1 MREFLL
7 IACAVAATAIACG
20 AARAADTPKTL
31 RLFPDSRLVTED
43 RISVEVVGKGPDLV
57 LIPGLASSRE
67 TWKAT
72 AERLKGR
79 YRLHLV
85 QVAGFAGEPARANAK
100 GEVMGPTAEAI
111 DAYIREQKLAPAT
124 VIGHSMGG
132 TMILMLAERHSDDL
146 KKALV
151 VDALPFYG
159 MARGGPAA
167 TPATMQPAAAAAR
180 DGILASSDDQYRAQL
195 AAQMPGMV
203 TAPASRAMIVD
214 WGLASDRS
222 VVARAM
228 YEDLQTDL
236 RPDLAK
242 ITTPITLLYPDYT
255 PAGAPAGA
263 IRQTYVPAFAPAAS
277 IKPVEIEHAVHF
289 IMLEQPAV
297 FDKALD
303 DFLAR

>member
-1 MREFLL
+1 MRPFLL
-7 IACAVAATAIACG
+7 AVCAAALMTSP
-20 AARAADTPKTL
+20 AAKAAPADPNH
-31 RLFPDSRLVTED
+31 LFPESHVVTRD
-43 RISVEVVGKGPDLV
+43 RISVEVIGKGPDLV
-57 LIPGLASSRE
+57 LIPGLSSSRA

-72 AERLKGR
+72 AERLKDR

-85 QVAGFAGEPARANAK
+85 QVAGFSGEPARANAE
-100 GEVMGPTAEAI
+100 GEVMAPTAEAI

-124 VIGHSMGG
+124 VLGHSMGG
-132 TMILMLAERHSDDL
+132 TMILMLAERHPADL
-146 KKALV
+146 KKAFV

-167 TPATMQPAAAAAR
+167 TPASVQPMAAAMR
-180 DGILASSDDQYRAQL
+180 DAILSSNDDQYRASL
-195 AAQMPGMV
+195 ALQMPGMA
-203 TAPASRAMIVD
+203 TAPADRAMILG
-214 WGLASDRS
+214 WSLASDHS

-236 RPDLAK
+236 RPDLAR

-263 IRQTYVPAFAPAAS
+263 MKQMYPAAFAPAP
-277 IKPVEIEHAVHF
+277 KVTPVEVEHSVHF
-289 IMLEQPAV
+289 IMLEQPAA

-303 DFLAR
+303 AFLAR

>member
-1 MREFLL
+1 MRKVLL
-7 IACAVAATAIACG
+7 AACAAVILAQGSAQAAAT
-20 AARAADTPKTL
+20 DPN
-31 RLFPDSRLVTED
+31 RLFPDSRLVVKD

-85 QVAGFAGEPARANAK
+85 QVAGFSGEPARANAQ

-124 VIGHSMGG
+124 VLGHSMGG
-132 TMILMLAERHSDDL
+132 TMILMLAERHPQDL

-167 TPATMQPAAAAAR
+167 TPASVQPLAAAMR
-180 DGILASSDDQYRAQL
+180 DAILSSTDDQYRTYL
-195 AAQMPGMV
+195 TPQMPGMA
-203 TAPASRAMIVD
+203 TAPENRTMILN
-214 WGLASDRS
+214 WSMISDHS

-236 RPDLAK
+236 RSDLPK

-255 PAGAPAGA
+255 PTGAPPGA
-263 IRQTYVPAFAPAAS
+263 TKQLYQPAFAPAA
-277 IKPVEIEHAVHF
+277 KVTPVEVEHSAHF

-303 DFLAR
+303 EFLGG

>member
-1 MREFLL
+1 MREVLL
-7 IACAVAATAIACG
+7 AACAAVLLSYTAAQ
-20 AARAADTPKTL
+20 AAAADPN
-31 RLFPDSRLVTED
+31 RLFPDSRIVVQD
-43 RISVEVVGKGPDLV
+43 RISVEVIGRGPDLV
-57 LIPGLASSRE
+57 LIPGLSSSRE

-85 QVAGFAGEPARANAK
+85 QVAGFSGEPARANAQ
-100 GEVMGPTAEAI
+100 GDVMGPTAEAI

-124 VIGHSMGG
+124 LIGHSMGG
-132 TMILMLAERHSDDL
+132 TMILMLAERHPQDL
-146 KKALV
+146 KRAFI

-159 MARGGPAA
+159 MARGGPTA
-167 TPATMQPAAAAAR
+167 TPANVQPAAAAAR
-180 DGILASSDDQYRAQL
+180 DGILASNDEQYRAVL
-195 AAQMPGMV
+195 AAQMPGMA
-203 TAPASRAMIVD
+203 TAPENRTMIVN
-214 WGLASDRS
+214 WGMASDHS

-255 PAGAPAGA
+255 PVGAPPGA
-263 IRQTYVPAFAPAAS
+263 MNQMYPPAFAPASS
-277 IKPVEIEHAVHF
+277 IKPVLVEHSVHF
-289 IMLEQPAV
+289 IMLEQPAA

-303 DFLAR
+303 EFLSR

>member
-1 MREFLL
+1 MREVLL
-7 IACAVAATAIACG
+7 AACAAILLSHTAAQ
-20 AARAADTPKTL
+20 AAAADPN
-31 RLFPDSRLVTED
+31 RLFPDSRLVVQD

-57 LIPGLASSRE
+57 LIPGLSSSRE

-85 QVAGFAGEPARANAK
+85 QVAGFAGEPARGNAQ
-100 GEVMGPTAEAI
+100 GEVMAPAVEAI

-132 TMILMLAERHSDDL
+132 TMILMLAERHPQDL

-159 MARGGPAA
+159 MARGGAAA
-167 TPATMQPAAAAAR
+167 TAASVQPMAAAMR
-180 DGILASSDDQYRAQL
+180 DAIMHSTPDQYRASL
-195 AAQMPGMV
+195 TMQMPGMA
-203 TAPASRAMIVD
+203 TAPADRTMITN
-214 WGLASDRS
+214 WGVASDYS

-255 PAGAPAGA
+255 PVGAPPGSIKQVYA
-263 IRQTYVPAFAPAAS
+263 PAFAAAS
-277 IKPVEIEHAVHF
+277 KVTPVEVEHSVHF
-289 IMLEQPAV
+289 IMLDQPAV

-303 DFLAR
+303 EFLTH

>member
-7 IACAVAATAIACG
+7 IACASVVLACG
-20 AARAADTPKTL
+20 PAQAAAPDPN
-31 RLFPDSRLVTED
+31 RLFPESRLVVQD

-57 LIPGLASSRE
+57 LIPGLSSSRE

-85 QVAGFAGEPARANAK
+85 QVAGFAGEPARANAQ

-111 DAYIREQKLAPAT
+111 DTYIREQKLAPAT

-132 TMILMLAERHSDDL
+132 TMILMLAERHPQDL

-159 MARGGPAA
+159 MARGGAGA
-167 TPATMQPAAAAAR
+167 TPASVQPMAAAMR
-180 DGILASSDDQYRAQL
+180 DAILHSTPDQYRVSL
-195 AAQMPGMV
+195 TAQMPGMA
-203 TAPASRAMIVD
+203 TAPADRTMIVN
-214 WGLASDRS
+214 WGMASDYS

-236 RPDLAK
+236 RPDLPK
-242 ITTPITLLYPDYT
+242 ITTPITLLYPDYA
-255 PAGAPAGA
+255 PVGAPPGS
-263 IRQTYVPAFAPAAS
+263 IKQVYVPAFAPAA
-277 IKPVEIEHAVHF
+277 KVTPVEVEHSVHF

-303 DFLAR
+303 AFLGG

>member
-1 MREFLL
+1 MRHILL
-7 IACAVAATAIACG
+7 AACAAVLLAHGSAQAAT
-20 AARAADTPKTL
+20 DPN
-31 RLFPDSRLVTED
+31 RLFPDSRLVVED

-57 LIPGLASSRE
+57 LIPGLSSSRA

-85 QVAGFAGEPARANAK
+85 QVAGFSGEPARANGE
-100 GEVMGPTAEAI
+100 GEVVAPTVEAI
-111 DAYIREQKLAPAT
+111 DAYIRQQKLAPAT

-132 TMILMLAERHSDDL
+132 TMILMLAERHPQDL
-146 KKALV
+146 TKALV

-167 TPATMQPAAAAAR
+167 TPASVQPMAAAMR
-180 DGILASSDDQYRAQL
+180 DAILSSNDDQYRASL
-195 AAQMPGMV
+195 ALQMPGMA
-203 TAPASRAMIVD
+203 TAPENRTMILN
-214 WGLASDRS
+214 WSMTSDHS

-228 YEDLQTDL
+228 YEDLQIDL

-242 ITTPITLLYPDYT
+242 ISTPITLLYPDYT
-255 PAGAPAGA
+255 PVGAPAGSM
-263 IRQTYVPAFAPAAS
+263 RQMYPPAFAPAA
-277 IKPVEIEHAVHF
+277 KVTPVEVEHSVHF

-297 FDKALD
+297 FDKTLD
-303 DFLAR
+303 EFLAR

>member
-1 MREFLL
+1 MRKVLL
-7 IACAVAATAIACG
+7 AACAAILLSHTAAH
-20 AARAADTPKTL
+20 AADPN
-31 RLFPDSRLVTED
+31 RLFPDSRMLVQE
-43 RISVEVVGKGPDLV
+43 RISVEVIGEGPDLV
-57 LIPGLASSRE
+57 LIPGLSSSRE

-72 AERLKGR
+72 ADRLKGR

-85 QVAGFAGEPARANAK
+85 QVAGFAGEPVRANAQ
-100 GEVMGPTAEAI
+100 GEVMAPTAEAI
-111 DAYIREQKLAPAT
+111 DSYIREQKLAPAT

-132 TMILMLAERHSDDL
+132 TMILMLAERHPQDL

-159 MARGGPAA
+159 MARGGPTA
-167 TPATMQPAAAAAR
+167 TPASVQPAAVAMR
-180 DGILASSDDQYRAQL
+180 DAILHSTPDQYRASL
-195 AAQMPGMV
+195 AMQMPGMA
-203 TAPASRAMIVD
+203 TAPADRTMIVN
-214 WGLASDRS
+214 WGMASDYS

-242 ITTPITLLYPDYT
+242 ITAPITLLYPDYT
-255 PAGAPAGA
+255 PVGAPPGA
-263 IRQTYVPAFAPAAS
+263 MKQMYPTAFAPAA
-277 IKPVEIEHAVHF
+277 KVTPVEVEHSVHF

-303 DFLAR
+303 AFLGG

>member
-7 IACAVAATAIACG
+7 IASAAAALAWG
-20 AARAADTPKTL
+20 SARAAAVPEPP
-31 RLFPDSRLVTED
+31 RLFADSQMVVRD

-79 YRLHLV
+79 YRLHLM
-85 QVAGFAGEPARANAK
+85 QVAGFAGEPARANGQ
-100 GEVMGPTAEAI
+100 GEVLAPTAEAI
-111 DAYIREQKLAPAT
+111 DAYIRTQKLAPAT

-132 TMILMLAERHSDDL
+132 TIILMLAETHPQDL
-146 KKALV
+146 KRALV

-159 MARGGPAA
+159 MTMAGPMA
-167 TPATMQPAAAAAR
+167 TKANIEPGAAR
-180 DGILASSDDQYRAQL
+180 ARDAILSSTDEQYRASL
-195 AAQMPGMV
+195 TGQMPGMA
-203 TAPASRAMIVD
+203 TAPENRTMIIN
-214 WGLASDRS
+214 WGMASDHS

-228 YEDLQTDL
+228 YEDMQTDL

-255 PAGAPAGA
+255 PVGAPPGSMK
-263 IRQTYVPAFAPAAS
+263 QMYPTAFAPAA
-277 IKPVEIEHAVHF
+277 KVTPVEVEHSVHF
-289 IMLEQPAV
+289 IMLEQPAA

-303 DFLAR
+303 EFLAR